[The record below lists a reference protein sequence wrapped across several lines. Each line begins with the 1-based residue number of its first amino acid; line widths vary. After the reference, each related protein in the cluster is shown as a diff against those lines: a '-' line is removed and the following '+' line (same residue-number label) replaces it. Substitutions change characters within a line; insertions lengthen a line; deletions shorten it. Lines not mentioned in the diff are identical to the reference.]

1 MANGTNEKLT
11 IISTA
16 IIPKYNITN
25 NATVNCTVKEWD
37 YTNNFDNAT
46 INIVP
51 PIEKT
56 ASSETA
62 FYHEIIEYNLTVIN
76 YGDEV
81 YNDTLVLNDTLDE
94 NLEFIETVSIIGAD
108 VVKGE
113 TRNGQTITWTL
124 TNISTSNAVVT
135 IRVKLNGIGP
145 IDNPFTITTSLGTN
159 ITVNKTITVKPIV
172 DVSVEKTADK
182 AEYKVN
188 ETVTWTI
195 TVSNAL
201 PKEVEFVSYTA
212 SKGTYDN
219 ETGVWTIGNMANGT
233 SEKLT
238 IISTAITPKYNITN
252 TATVNCTED
261 EWNYSNNEDNAT
273 INIIPPIQ
281 KTANKEIVYYHEEV
295 EYNLTVI
302 NYGDEVYTDNL
313 TLIDTLDEC
322 LDFLG
327 TVSIVGADVVKGET
341 INGQTISWV
350 LTNISTSNAV
360 VTIKVRVNTV
370 GSVDNPFTIQ
380 TPQGTNTTVNKT
392 ITVEPIVDVATNK
405 TSDKEEYFVDDI
417 AIWTINVSNAA
428 NGTNATN
435 VVLKDVFPSEFV
447 FINYTATKGTYN
459 SKTGEWNIGFMGN
472 GTYETLVIR
481 SYAKTI
487 TNWTINKVNVTC
499 KEDDWNLSN
508 NVANK
513 TVKVVDLPDLNK
525 TVNDTTPFYNETV
538 IYNLTIK
545 NIANMTYTEKL
556 LVIDSLPKGLEFIE
570 TVSIT
575 GAKLIKETVNGQKIT
590 WTITNIAA
598 NSKAVIKVKV
608 RAKAIGELTNNLT
621 IIGPRGTNKTVNCTI
636 DPIPLAD
643 LAVFKSN
650 DHYRIDCHNSTT
662 VIWTIKVV
670 NNGPNDAINAIA
682 KDILPKGI
690 IYISDDSNGK
700 YDPATG
706 VWKLGNLANGKSKTI
721 HIATKVNATDVI
733 IDNEVVV
740 SSDTYDPNESNN
752 YDNSSI
758 KVIAVADLMLIKDAN
773 VTKVHVGDKFSY
785 IITVINNGPDTAV
798 NARVYDLLP
807 KGLELLGFE
816 ASKGDFDPAAG
827 IWRIG
832 DMENGE
838 VVTLIIN
845 VKALVTGKIINEAY
859 VESDTF
865 DNDTSNNKDSA
876 TVIVIKEHKPIPP
889 YIIPT
894 GNPLL
899 IALLSLI
906 AIVGVSLRRKV

>member
-1 MANGTNEKLT
+1 M
-11 IISTA
+11 
-16 IIPKYNITN
+16 
-25 NATVNCTVKEWD
+25 TVN
-37 YTNNFDNAT
+37 
-46 INIVP
+46 
-51 PIEKT
+51 
-56 ASSETA
+56 
-62 FYHEIIEYNLTVIN
+62 
-76 YGDEV
+76 
-81 YNDTLVLNDTLDE
+81 
-94 NLEFIETVSIIGAD
+94 
-108 VVKGE
+108 
-113 TRNGQTITWTL
+113 R
-124 TNISTSNAVVT
+124 
-135 IRVKLNGIGP
+135 
-145 IDNPFTITTSLGTN
+145 
-159 ITVNKTITVKPIV
+159 TITVEPIV
-172 DVSVEKTADK
+172 DVSVEKTVDK
-182 AEYKVN
+182 EEYKVN
-188 ETVTWTI
+188 ETVTWNI
-195 TVSNAL
+195 TVSNAGNGTNATNVLLKDIL
-201 PKEVEFVSYTA
+201 PKEVEYVSYTA
-212 SKGTYDN
+212 TKGTYDN
-219 ETGVWTIGNMANGT
+219 ETGIWTIGNMANGT
-233 SEKLT
+233 SETLI
-238 IISTAITPKYNITN
+238 IISTARTPKYNIVN
-252 TATVNCTED
+252 NATVNCTEN
-261 EWNYSNNEDNAT
+261 EWDYDNNFDNAT
-273 INIIPPIQ
+273 ISIIPTLE
-281 KTANKEIVYYHEEV
+281 KTVNETNPYYHEIV

-302 NYGDEVYTDNL
+302 NYGDETYTDNI
-313 TLIDTLDEC
+313 TVIDTLEDGLE
-322 LDFLG
+322 FLE
-327 TVSIVGADVVKGET
+327 TVNITGADIVIGET
-341 INGQTISWV
+341 KNGQTITWV
-350 LTNISTSNAV
+350 ITNISTTNAV
-360 VTIKVRVNTV
+360 ITVRVKANAIGDLENNLTIK
-370 GSVDNPFTIQ
+370 
-380 TPQGTNTTVNKT
+380 TPKGTNMTVNRT

-405 TSDKEEYFVDDI
+405 TSDREEYFVDDI

-447 FINYTATKGTYN
+447 FIDYTATKGTYD
-459 SKTGEWNIGFMGN
+459 SKTGEWNIGFMEN
-472 GTYETLVIR
+472 GTSVTLVIR
-481 SYAKTI
+481 SYAKI
-487 TNWTINKVNVTC
+487 VTNLTTNYVNVTC
-499 KEDDWNLSN
+499 NEDDWNLSN

-513 TVKVVDLPDLNK
+513 SVKVIDIPDVNK

-538 IYNLTIK
+538 VYNLTIINTGDINYTN
-545 NIANMTYTEKL
+545 NIS
-556 LVIDSLPKGLEFIE
+556 VIDSLPNGLEFIE

-575 GAKLIKETVNGQKIT
+575 GAKLIKEVINGQKIT
-590 WTITNIAA
+590 WTITDIAA
-598 NSKAVIKVKV
+598 FSSAVIKVKV
-608 RAKAIGELTNNLT
+608 RALAIGELTNNLT
-621 IIGPRGTNKTVNCTI
+621 IVAPNGTNKTVNCTI

-643 LAVFKSN
+643 LAVTKTN
-650 DHYRIDCHNSTT
+650 DHYRIDCLNSTT

-700 YDPATG
+700 YNPKTG
-706 VWKLGNLANGKSKTI
+706 VWKLGDLANGSSRTI
-721 HIATKVNATDVI
+721 NIKTKVNATNVI

-740 SSDTYDPNESNN
+740 SSETYDPNESNN

-758 KVIAVADLMLIKDAN
+758 KVIAIADLMLIKDAN

-876 TVIVIKEHKPIPP
+876 TVIVIKEHNPP

-906 AIVGVSLRRKV
+906 AIVGVTLRRKV